1 MLMMMF
7 LRQQNY
13 ACLLSICLL
22 QPKGKEDEK
31 KTAEGEKVGSG
42 RAIPLKQVY
51 IIISCVL
58 YLLISLWANPL
69 ARSTGQS
76 RTGFGQVKIMKEFVR
91 ISRNFFSILL
101 SGK

>member
-31 KTAEGEKVGSG
+31 KTGEGEKVGSG

-51 IIISCVL
+51 IIISCNETDSPFAYQWIIIFL
-58 YLLISLWANPL
+58 CP
-69 ARSTGQS
+69 R
-76 RTGFGQVKIMKEFVR
+76 
-91 ISRNFFSILL
+91 
-101 SGK
+101 